1 MFVCAPVRALAYL
14 ECRQLVNYVVT
25 PMCTWLHARVCTI
38 HCSHSP
44 PSPTAHRPPPRTPHQ
59 ARLSAEL
66 RNASDTDRF
75 IYTTH
80 PWLVSLYLDCP
91 VGQDLGLHCP
101 SVQDKLTFEKAVRDG
116 DIVWQAFPFNA
127 QVCM

>member
-1 MFVCAPVRALAYL
+1 MRAP
-14 ECRQLVNYVVT
+14 
-25 PMCTWLHARVCTI
+25 CTI
-38 HCSHSP
+38 SLTP
-44 PSPTAHRPPPRTPHQ
+44 PRPPHPNPQSAPPPPHQ